1 MSPIREINWNNES
14 KSTTH
19 LLYLETVMRLNSVV
33 KLSIVLSVLF
43 ISIGDRV
50 LPQPMNTAST
60 QARETVNQFLNKLVS
75 QVTLPKS

>member
-1 MSPIREINWNNES
+1 VPPIRKINWNNEI
-14 KSTTH
+14 KPTNLLH
-19 LLYLETVMRLNSVV
+19 LKTVMRLNSVV

-75 QVTLPKS
+75 QVTIPKP